1 MGASCT
7 TDRSRWIWLVRE
19 KTARAVVVGGIA
31 VAALAPAAAAEAAAA
46 TSRTCNAPL
55 QSSGAF
61 LCLDQV
67 GMEVWIR
74 SLTPAKI
81 RSRL

>member
-19 KTARAVVVGGIA
+19 KTARAAVVVGIA
-31 VAALAPAAAAEAAAA
+31 VATLAPAAAA

-55 QSSGAF
+55 TPRLIEAGRFYVSMKSS
-61 LCLDQV
+61 
-67 GMEVWIR
+67 
-74 SLTPAKI
+74 S
-81 RSRL
+81 SH